1 MECYPSKDKDEWIYF
16 EKILCHK
23 MVAFLHVVFLVQI
36 YLAQTI
42 SRYILSIYRSTLYI
56 YGIEAFTRLDLS
68 SLLKWYHDPYWH
80 RTVSIYLSRFHARCY
95 RYRRS
100 EFLFSSLSHDIF
112 R

>member
-1 MECYPSKDKDEWIYF
+1 MERYPSKDKDEWTYF

-23 MVAFLHVVFLVQI
+23 MVAFLHVFLMQI

-68 SLLKWYHDPYWH
+68 SLLK
-80 RTVSIYLSRFHARCY
+80 
-95 RYRRS
+95 
-100 EFLFSSLSHDIF
+100 
-112 R
+112 